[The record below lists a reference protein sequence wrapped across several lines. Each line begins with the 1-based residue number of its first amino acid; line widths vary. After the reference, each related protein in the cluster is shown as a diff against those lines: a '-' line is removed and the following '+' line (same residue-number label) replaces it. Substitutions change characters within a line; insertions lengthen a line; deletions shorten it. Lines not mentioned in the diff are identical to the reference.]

1 MDLESLVLNLFYFQL
16 QLKLYHWQT
25 RSAPRHRAVESL
37 LEKLQ
42 DFTDTVVEFHQ
53 GRNRMRLNLERAST
67 IKIQNV
73 VESGLDRG
81 EELIQ
86 SLCDTVEDMVY
97 SDQAIENKRQ
107 EFLGEVERTLYLFT
121 LE

>member
-1 MDLESLVLNLFYFQL
+1 
-16 QLKLYHWQT
+16 
-25 RSAPRHRAVESL
+25 VESL